1 MILKHNFEQ
10 RKRSGAAYVIRLV
23 VAAILTVMFWGV
35 ALAEEE
41 VKGKVI
47 EVIDG
52 NTLSVVGEDNQTHK
66 VMLAGI
72 DSPELEQEFG
82 DKAKSAL
89 EKIVLKKTV
98 VVKFTGK
105 DRLGN
110 YLAEVLVNG
119 KEDPRVELLK
129 QGYAWTAEKNPLPD
143 LESYR
148 TWAQQKGKGL
158 WKQENPTPPWIF
170 RRQQTMLVAKSS

>member
-10 RKRSGAAYVIRLV
+10 RKRSDADYVRRLV
-23 VAAILTVMFWGV
+23 GSTLVAFMFWGA

-52 NTLSVVGEDNQTHK
+52 NTLSIVGEDNQTHK

-72 DSPELEQEFG
+72 DSPELEQEYG

-98 VVKFTGK
+98 VVKFTGR

-129 QGYAWTAEKNPLPD
+129 QGYAWTTEKNPLPD

-148 TWAQQKGKGL
+148 TTAQQKGKGL
-158 WKQENPTPPWIF
+158 WKQENPTPPWTF
-170 RRQQTMLVAKSS
+170 RRQQTMLQAKSS

>member
-1 MILKHNFEQ
+1 MILKRNFEQ
-10 RKRSGAAYVIRLV
+10 RKRSDAGYMRRLV
-23 VAAILTVMFWGV
+23 GSAMVAFMCWGV
-35 ALAEEE
+35 ALAEE
-41 VKGKVI
+41 VKGKVV

-52 NTLSVVGEDNQTHK
+52 NTLSVIGEDNQTHK

-72 DSPELEQEFG
+72 DSPELEQEYG

-89 EKIVLKKTV
+89 ERIVLKKTV

-129 QGYAWTAEKNPLPD
+129 QGYAWTAERNPLPD

-148 TWAQQKGKGL
+148 TTAQQKGKGL
-158 WKQENPTPPWIF
+158 WKQENPTPPWTF
-170 RRQQTMLVAKSS
+170 RRQQTMLVAKGS